1 MINDPEAI
9 TRLLRDS
16 KTIAVVGLSPDPDR
30 DSHRVATYLQQ
41 HGYRIIPVNPR
52 ITEVLG
58 ERAYPSLRDLRGR
71 PDVVDVFRRP
81 EFVPDI
87 VTEAIALSFPALWL
101 QLGVVHPEAAR
112 AVEAGMTVVM
122 DRCMMV
128 EHRRR
133 LTGRAGS

>member
-1 MINDPEAI
+1 VINDPEAI
-9 TRLLRDS
+9 TRLLR
-16 KTIAVVGLSPDPDR
+16 TARTVAVVGVSPDPDR
-30 DSHRVATYLQQ
+30 DSHRVAAYLQQ

-52 ITEVLG
+52 ISEVLG
-58 ERAYPSLRDLRGR
+58 ERAYPSLRAVTPR

-87 VTEAIALSFPALWL
+87 VTEAIALSVPALWL

-112 AVEAGMTVVM
+112 AVDAGMTVVM
-122 DRCMMV
+122 DRCMMA

-133 LTGRAGS
+133 QPQAAP